1 MARPLATDM
10 VEWTDENGN
19 VHEVT
24 RALRVKL
31 LQPYRGQKMS
41 DLEKEVLRFF
51 KDVPV
56 LDGAKAKTKLILKA
70 SGLVRTLR
78 RRVQRDEAAQ
88 VYRGMPR
95 NI

>member
-56 LDGAKAKTKLILKA
+56 RPHFPVALTVSSDSGVLDHWRMG
-70 SGLVRTLR
+70 
-78 RRVQRDEAAQ
+78 
-88 VYRGMPR
+88 
-95 NI
+95 